1 VRGILLIEEKM
12 KILKFMSEMTS
23 RVDMNEFAKKMG
35 LTSSQIMQNM
45 QELSKEGLLKKV
57 GGGFAITEKGKTALK
72 VAAPIPGNMRF
83 NFYIAI
89 GQPTG
94 MSAETIREFYD
105 FVLKVDVASLEFHL
119 GRGDF
124 ENWFRIAVGDAEF
137 ADELAKTKKT
147 SLKGEDLRKAIAK
160 AAEARYSL

>member
-1 VRGILLIEEKM
+1 MLLIEEQM
-12 KILKFMSEMTS
+12 RILKFMNEMTG

-35 LTSSQIMQNM
+35 LTSSQIMQHM
-45 QELSKEGLLKKV
+45 QELAQEGFLKKV
-57 GGGFAITEKGKTALK
+57 GGGFAITEKGKNALK
-72 VAAPIPGNMRF
+72 VAAPVPGNMRF

-94 MSAETIREFYD
+94 MSAETIREFHD
-105 FVLKVDVASLEFHL
+105 LVLKVDVASLEFHL

-124 ENWFRIAVGDAEF
+124 ENWFRLAVVDAGF
-137 ADELAKTKKT
+137 ADELVKMKKAD
-147 SLKGEDLRKAIAK
+147 LKGEDLRKAIAK